1 MGTGEQ
7 QVEYQPVTGEVG
19 ARVSNQLWR
28 KRQGLEFVGPYA
40 QLVLSRERPYP
51 MQGPIVDPQLSKL
64 EHHTALQPTPPT
76 FLEDK
81 KEKI

>member
-28 KRQGLEFVGPYA
+28 KRQGLEFVGPFPGYCD
-40 QLVLSRERPYP
+40 LRLWVL
-51 MQGPIVDPQLSKL
+51 
-64 EHHTALQPTPPT
+64 
-76 FLEDK
+76 F
-81 KEKI
+81 

>member
-28 KRQGLEFVGPYA
+28 KRQDLEYVGP
-40 QLVLSRERPYP
+40 VL
-51 MQGPIVDPQLSKL
+51 QVTVI
-64 EHHTALQPTPPT
+64 
-76 FLEDK
+76 
-81 KEKI
+81 